1 VEAGEGLGDLVARAA
16 GRRQWG
22 KSKKRRGALAVASL
36 SDLDRAVIT
45 AAADAGY
52 QWIVA
57 STVNGAASLGDD
69 TRSVGM
75 KLRIGGT
82 EV

>member
-1 VEAGEGLGDLVARAA
+1 
-16 GRRQWG
+16 
-22 KSKKRRGALAVASL
+22 LAVASL

-57 STVNGAASLGDD
+57 SAGDGPAGLGDD
-69 TRSVGM
+69 VRSVGM
-75 KLRIGGT
+75 KLSIGGK
-82 EV
+82 EL